1 MLFKRF
7 RKKPTEE
14 PLTSSPAPEREDA
27 RWMPEPDGPD
37 SEGMITLP
45 GTGWTG
51 EWWEEIPVRVPWR
64 VDVSEFL
71 SRRPL
76 PYLWPDDPEY
86 RAHIDGREHPEQLL
100 HVSWTDV
107 FLHHP
112 DDSVVIQCL
121 RDAFTGDNIGNL
133 TSVADLLGHASAPEV
148 KQEAA
153 KAVWRLSD
161 EGVRRV
167 FNVLLSR
174 GIIPSDYAALSVH
187 EAIGHLRATCPP
199 ERAGTLA
206 SELGG
211 PDQD

>member
-7 RKKPTEE
+7 RRKPTEE
-14 PLTSSPAPEREDA
+14 PLTSPPAPEHEDA

-51 EWWEEIPVRVPWR
+51 EWWREMPVRVPWR

-86 RAHIDGREHPEQLL
+86 RAHVDGGEHPEQLL
-100 HVSWTDV
+100 HISWTDV

-121 RDAFTGDNIGNL
+121 RDAFTGDNVGNL
-133 TSVADLLGHASAPEV
+133 TSVADLLGHTCAPEV

-161 EGVRRV
+161 EGVHRV

-174 GIIPSDYAALSVH
+174 GFFPSDYAALCVH
-187 EAIGHLRATCPP
+187 EALGHLRAMCPP